1 MQSPQAA
8 VRRPA
13 WEYADEI
20 MSVLKTAFPLLA
32 LSMETMGDQI
42 SKFFKCPPDEDAYR
56 LIVALLNDG
65 LQYIGRHSP
74 HPEHAKLPPTTESNI
89 TRFAETIL
97 PPHIRVR
104 HNVEI
109 LWVKFSNTSMQTAF
123 EADFVAEKP
132 NLFTYIQK
140 LRKWR
145 DRFEEKLDRRP
156 PTQNLESYSPFLSE
170 FRFQRFDDVEVPGQ
184 YLLVC

>member
-1 MQSPQAA
+1 
-8 VRRPA
+8 
-13 WEYADEI
+13 
-20 MSVLKTAFPLLA
+20 
-32 LSMETMGDQI
+32 METMGDQI

-97 PPHIRVR
+97 PPHIRVGTA
-104 HNVEI
+104 
-109 LWVKFSNTSMQTAF
+109 NTLPVNWLTNMNLQAAF
-123 EADFVAEKP
+123 EADFVVEKP

-156 PTQNLESYSPFLSE
+156 PTQNLESYSPLLSE

-184 YLLVC
+184 YLLVCNLFPWFEKSC